1 MTNELEHYC
10 GTNYAAI
17 DIGSNAVRLLIKH
30 VEECNGHTEFSK
42 NLLLRVPLRL
52 GFDVFSTGVISDRKA
67 KDLVRLM
74 KSFRHLMKIYE
85 VEDYRACATSAIR
98 DAKNGFDVMKRIR
111 KKTGIRIEIIDGQEE
126 ARIVYSNHLTFAEK
140 TKDNYLYVDVG
151 GGSTEINL
159 LSQGQLLCSRSYN
172 IGTVRMLNDAV
183 DHGEW
188 ERLKS
193 DMAELAQ
200 SYPNINIVGSGGNI
214 NKLYRLVEKKDKK
227 QIRMSVNNLRVLHE
241 TLKKLSLEERME
253 RYEMK
258 PDRADVIIPAGD
270 IFLLI
275 ADLISATYVYVPVI
289 GLADGI
295 IDEIY
300 EKNRIEHQKSLIGM
314 E

>member
-1 MTNELEHYC
+1 M
-10 GTNYAAI
+10 
-17 DIGSNAVRLLIKH
+17 
-30 VEECNGHTEFSK
+30 
-42 NLLLRVPLRL
+42 
-52 GFDVFSTGVISDRKA
+52 
-67 KDLVRLM
+67 
-74 KSFRHLMKIYE
+74 
-85 VEDYRACATSAIR
+85 
-98 DAKNGFDVMKRIR
+98 
-111 KKTGIRIEIIDGQEE
+111 
-126 ARIVYSNHLTFAEK
+126 
-140 TKDNYLYVDVG
+140 DVG
-151 GGSTEINL
+151 GGRTEINL

-227 QIRMSVNNLRVLHE
+227 QKRMSVNNLRVLHE